1 MVQIKGAMVK
11 GEFRGFY
18 EVKGKDEKVYLYG
31 QILQV
36 DNFGKEVMLE
46 FRAKN
51 DEMFNTMKKGEQV
64 EVKLDITERDWQGKK
79 FIVVDVA

>member
-18 EVKGKDEKVYLYG
+18 EVKGKDEKVYFYG
-31 QILQV
+31 QMLQV

-79 FIVVDVA
+79 FVVVDVA

>member
-1 MVQIKGAMVK
+1 M
-11 GEFRGFY
+11 
-18 EVKGKDEKVYLYG
+18 
-31 QILQV
+31 LQV

-79 FIVVDVA
+79 FVVVDVA